1 MNLNL
6 NHSKF
11 IHQNS
16 IRKAFEIFI
25 YIKVNKQ
32 LYTQMERKQLNDLVN
47 TMISYNLT
55 YRQEKNEDGNY
66 VYVLEPLVV
75 FIV

>member
-1 MNLNL
+1 
-6 NHSKF
+6 
-11 IHQNS
+11 
-16 IRKAFEIFI
+16 
-25 YIKVNKQ
+25 
-32 LYTQMERKQLNDLVN
+32 MERKQLNDLVN

-75 FIV
+75 SIYCLGYLLS

>member
-1 MNLNL
+1 M
-6 NHSKF
+6 KV
-11 IHQNS
+11 IQ
-16 IRKAFEIFI
+16 
-25 YIKVNKQ
+25 VNKQ

-75 FIV
+75 YIYCLVYLLS

>member
-1 MNLNL
+1 
-6 NHSKF
+6 
-11 IHQNS
+11 
-16 IRKAFEIFI
+16 
-25 YIKVNKQ
+25 
-32 LYTQMERKQLNDLVN
+32 MERKQLNDLVN

-75 FIV
+75 YIYCLVYLLS